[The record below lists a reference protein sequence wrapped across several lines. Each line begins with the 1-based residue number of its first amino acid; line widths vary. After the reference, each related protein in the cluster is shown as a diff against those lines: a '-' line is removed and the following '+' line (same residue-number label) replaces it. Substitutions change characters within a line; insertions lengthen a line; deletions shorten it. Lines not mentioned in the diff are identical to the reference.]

1 MLACIM
7 ESLRRAHRLTRLLLA
22 WFALSFVAAMAATVL
37 HPQRMELV
45 CSASGPARLVV
56 AGEEPVQAAAHKH
69 AQDCSQCVLAAAPP
83 QAQDFAVHR
92 LPAAAPVSVHPD
104 PIAADRPCPFAARA
118 PPAV

>member
-1 MLACIM
+1 M
-7 ESLRRAHRLTRLLLA
+7 ESLRRAPRLTRLLLA
-22 WFALSFVAAMAATVL
+22 WFALSLVAAMAATIL

-56 AGEEPVQAAAHKH
+56 AGEEPGQAAAHQH

-83 QAQDFAVHR
+83 EAREFAVHL
-92 LPAAAPVSVHPD
+92 LPAATPASIHPE